1 MYSYQQIISS
11 LKKFSRDLGYSF
23 FNSFAVEES
32 QRESILALDI
42 VAILKDNVDY
52 IKFMS
57 KMHKK
62 DLADCIHTYHSKYI
76 ASFSNH
82 HISKEKITKFNKD
95 CEEILKKMHDTYETN
110 MESKE
115 LDHIGHLAY
124 KITKNAAV
132 LFAEQSHNKAI
143 KDTIIANAISFQID
157 QLSFDDQNKLTD
169 QLLSVKE
176 LWNIENENDANKD
189 KNKYRFF
196 HNFEHILKFNEDS
209 QIVDVFDQ
217 IACLLVDKFSILEE
231 LDDTQI
237 LHLFDRLKNLDQ
249 HDGTIYNLLEKLHT
263 EAQYR
268 YSYNRL
274 DDLGYELL
282 NRFQNYD
289 VISHQIEKLG
299 STIVTSLLLKPGVLV
314 HGILSQLIKQSDNIK
329 FFGQT
334 RNENL
339 LNLIKKIDTKLHHLA
354 GTEHNEIKS
363 LLGVFRGKLGNQTDQ
378 QAYKKLAQ
386 LDKFEVFS
394 LTAKYKKL
402 FENLDN
408 LYLDNA
414 LGRKFIRETLATTIA
429 HSFYFSNL
437 TNSIDKIR
445 KLTAERKE
453 VKELIL
459 ELNLTDIFIGANLN
473 NNILEL
479 DFKMISA
486 GSEIKS
492 ALDFTKA
499 VIKEIVAKC
508 SAFQLEILYRPLLK
522 VDYLTPI
529 QISLRE
535 EVMSETHRRTSVAKM
550 MYSVFLGRKK
560 EYDKLS
566 TLKKR
571 AQKDKGT
578 KHIKDKLPHNIV
590 N

>member
-1 MYSYQQIISS
+1 MHNYQQIVFS
-11 LKKFSRDLGYSF
+11 LKKFSRDLGYGC
-23 FNSFAVEES
+23 FNSFAVEEN

-42 VAILKDNVDY
+42 VTILNDNVEY

-76 ASFSNH
+76 TSFSSHN
-82 HISKEKITKFNKD
+82 ISKEKIAKFNKD
-95 CEEILKKMHDTYETN
+95 CEEILKKIHDTYETN
-110 MESKE
+110 LESKE
-115 LDHIGHLAY
+115 LDHIGQLVY
-124 KITKNAAV
+124 KITKSATV

-143 KDTIIANAISFQID
+143 KDAIIANAISFQID
-157 QLSFDDQNKLTD
+157 VLSFDDQNKLTD
-169 QLLSVKE
+169 QLLSIKE
-176 LWNIENENDANKD
+176 LWNLENENDANKD

-196 HNFEHILKFNEDS
+196 HNFEHILSFKQDS

-217 IACLLVDKFSILEE
+217 IVCLLVDKLSILEE

-249 HDGTIYNLLEKLHT
+249 HDGTIYNLLEKTHT

-299 STIVTSLLLKPGVLV
+299 SIIVTSLLLKPGKLV
-314 HGILSQLIKQSDNIK
+314 HDILSQLIKQSDNIK

-339 LNLIKKIDTKLHHLA
+339 LNLIKKIDTKLHHLS
-354 GTEHNEIKS
+354 GIEHNDIKS
-363 LLGVFRGKLGNQTDQ
+363 LLGVFRGKLGNPIDQ
-378 QAYKKLAQ
+378 QAYKKLVQ

-445 KLTAERKE
+445 KLTSERKE

-492 ALDFTKA
+492 SLDFAKA
-499 VIKEIVAKC
+499 VIKEIVTKC

-522 VDYLTPI
+522 IDYLTPI
-529 QISLRE
+529 QIFLRE

-566 TLKKR
+566 NLKKR
-571 AQKDKGT
+571 AQKDRST

>member
-1 MYSYQQIISS
+1 MYNYQQIISS
-11 LKKFSRDLGYSF
+11 LKKFSRDLGYSC

-42 VAILKDNVDY
+42 VTILNGNVEY

-76 ASFSNH
+76 TSFSNH
-82 HISKEKITKFNKD
+82 NISKEKIAKFNKD
-95 CEEILKKMHDTYETN
+95 CEEILKKIHDTYETN
-110 MESKE
+110 LESKE
-115 LDHIGHLAY
+115 LDHIGQLVY
-124 KITKNAAV
+124 KITKSAAV

-143 KDTIIANAISFQID
+143 KDAIIANAISFQID
-157 QLSFDDQNKLTD
+157 LLSFDDQNKLTD
-169 QLLSVKE
+169 QLLSIKE
-176 LWNIENENDANKD
+176 LWNLENENDANKD

-196 HNFEHILKFNEDS
+196 HNFEHILSFNQDT
-209 QIVDVFDQ
+209 QIVDVFDE
-217 IACLLVDKFSILEE
+217 ITCLLVDKFSILEE

-249 HDGTIYNLLEKLHT
+249 HDGTIYNLLEKTHT

-299 STIVTSLLLKPGVLV
+299 SVIVTSLLLKSEMLV
-314 HGILSQLIKQSDNIK
+314 HDMLSQLIKQSDNIK

-339 LNLIKKIDTKLHHLA
+339 LNLIKKIDTKLHHLS
-354 GTEHNEIKS
+354 GTEHNDIKS
-363 LLGVFRGKLGNQTDQ
+363 LLGVFRGKLGNPIDQ
-378 QAYKKLAQ
+378 QAYKKLVQ

-437 TNSIDKIR
+437 TNSIEKIR
-445 KLTAERKE
+445 KLTSERKE

-479 DFKMISA
+479 DLKMISA

-492 ALDFTKA
+492 ALDFAKA
-499 VIKEIVAKC
+499 VIKEIVTKC

-522 VDYLTPI
+522 IDYLTPI
-529 QISLRE
+529 QIFLRE

-566 TLKKR
+566 NLKKR
-571 AQKDKGT
+571 AQKDRST
-578 KHIKDKLPHNIV
+578 KHIKDKSPHNIV